1 MRKCNRCGNCH
12 IGYLILAPKG
22 VMILIVAEVESAL
35 SFQEDIVYEDSV
47 MGIHERT
54 PLPAVRDFREFVFA

>member
-1 MRKCNRCGNCH
+1 
-12 IGYLILAPKG
+12 
-22 VMILIVAEVESAL
+22 MILIVAEVESAL